1 MRQRDRGSSD
11 QLVPLSV
18 GQTCQYQV
26 VGMIDEFQY
35 FLVRYRTVERHG
47 VPVPLVEMVAR
58 SDSRITAAQ
67 VRGKAWIAFK
77 ADAAGCRAERDQREL
92 PAGDLE
98 DGHLITEWVVFRRSG
113 LSAACRHY
121 LVAP

>member
-1 MRQRDRGSSD
+1 MRQRDRRSSD

-35 FLVRYRTVERHG
+35 FLVRHRTVERHG

-77 ADAAGCRAERDQREL
+77 PDAAGGRAERQQHGH
-92 PAGDLE
+92 PA
-98 DGHLITEWVVFRRSG
+98 
-113 LSAACRHY
+113 AARQDSPLLAECEGFHR
-121 LVAP
+121 AWRGA